1 MIQFGGIN
9 LINVDSFTEL
19 LLRLT
24 LNILVMLVLVGWL
37 YYSKT
42 KRKDYL
48 FTYMLIGTIIFLL
61 CFMLSNVEL
70 EMGFTLGMFAVFGI
84 IRYRTD
90 SIPIKEMTYLLIIIG
105 LSVINAL
112 SGNKLSYVELIFTN
126 LIIVIITFIFEKV
139 WLHKNESAKIIRYE
153 KIELIK
159 PENRELLLADLR
171 ERTGIVKINRIEI
184 GKIDFLRDTASII
197 IYYYEDKLINQAD
210 IMASRPRD
218 DDDDD

>member
-90 SIPIKEMTYLLIIIG
+90 RC
-105 LSVINAL
+105 V
-112 SGNKLSYVELIFTN
+112 
-126 LIIVIITFIFEKV
+126 
-139 WLHKNESAKIIRYE
+139 
-153 KIELIK
+153 
-159 PENRELLLADLR
+159 
-171 ERTGIVKINRIEI
+171 
-184 GKIDFLRDTASII
+184 
-197 IYYYEDKLINQAD
+197 
-210 IMASRPRD
+210 
-218 DDDDD
+218 